1 MDTATLLA
9 YRRAPPGRRP
19 RAGCTRPSAC
29 CAQLGAGPAGSFL
42 SSPCRVTMSATKEV
56 AVSVPVQ
63 LDRFTVADLEQV
75 PDDGMR

>member
-1 MDTATLLA
+1 
-9 YRRAPPGRRP
+9 
-19 RAGCTRPSAC
+19 
-29 CAQLGAGPAGSFL
+29 
-42 SSPCRVTMSATKEV
+42 MSATKEV